1 MSDTSLNLKLLM
13 SLYKFYGEKQG
24 ELPIYFGNDIS
35 EFKQASTKNDLK
47 KAKKNHDTGKLNY
60 LVEQFF
66 SNDDISLSG
75 FGIMYKGEL
84 VKEYYRKPYSNKYR
98 RVSYSV
104 CKTVISLGF
113 GIARDMGYI
122 DFDTKVS
129 CLFPE
134 HNRIF
139 MRKGMKQLTVG
150 NLLNMTA
157 GVDFDEIKAF
167 FSYDWKKEFMSS
179 DNIFPPGREF
189 YYNSLN
195 SYMLGACVASATK
208 KNLMDFLNENLFSDL
223 NISDIT
229 WDKCPMGMPRGGW
242 GMKLS
247 LRDMLKLGQLIQN
260 RGVWTVDGKNKQLV
274 SRDYIDKMTKRQVD
288 IKGKRLVSGYGY
300 GVWILKD
307 NAVLMNGIFGQN
319 VYINND
325 KKIVIATCGS
335 AKELFPE
342 GKLVENIM
350 RFANGSFFTGE
361 KLHLYKSLSNIKYDL
376 FITKKIG
383 ILYIKRKLGPYLG
396 NIYRFHDYASSVLP
410 LMSQFM
416 YSNFLTGIESISF
429 DITGDELYVKIKDGR
444 NDWKIKLGYCR
455 GLSYEYQIINING
468 KDMPIAASAKTMYD
482 DEGKMFLK
490 ICITYLEEVSD
501 KTFKIYFNEDSIT
514 VSAYETPDLL
524 DFMNKFIGDDMLI
537 KLKKYKKIGNMDYF
551 IYKAKKIIHPKIIG
565 YIDE

>member
-35 EFKQASTKNDLK
+35 EFKQASTENDLK
-47 KAKKNHDTGKLNY
+47 KTKKKRDIGKLNY
-60 LVEQFF
+60 LVDQFF
-66 SNDDISLSG
+66 SNKDISLSG
-75 FGIMYKGEL
+75 FGIMYRGEL
-84 VKEYYRKPYSNKYR
+84 VKEYYKTPYSNKYR

-104 CKTVISLGF
+104 CKTVLSLGF

-122 DFDTKVS
+122 DFDTKVFS
-129 CLFPE
+129 LFPE

-139 MRKGMKQLTVG
+139 MRKGMKQLTVRH
-150 NLLNMTA
+150 LLNMTA
-157 GVDFDEIKAF
+157 GVDFDELKAF
-167 FSYDWKKEFMSS
+167 FTYDWKKEFMSS

-195 SYMLGACVASATK
+195 SYMLGACIASATE
-208 KNLMDFLNENLFSDL
+208 KNLMDFLNEYLFKDL

-260 RGVWTVDGKNKQLV
+260 RGAWIVDGKKKQLV
-274 SRDYIDKMTKRQVD
+274 SRDYIDKMTKRQVSLNN
-288 IKGKRLVSGYGY
+288 KRLVSGYGY

-319 VYINND
+319 VYINNE
-325 KKIVIATCGS
+325 KKLVIATCGS

-350 RFANGSFFTGE
+350 RFANGSFFTEE
-361 KLHLYKSLSNIKYDL
+361 KLHLYKSLSNIRYES
-376 FITKKIG
+376 FIIKRIS
-383 ILYIKRKLGPYLG
+383 ILYIKRKLAPYLG
-396 NIYRFHDYASSVLP
+396 NIYRFQEYASSVLP

-416 YSNFLTGIESISF
+416 YSNFLTGIESMSF
-429 DITGDELYVKIKDGR
+429 DITEDELYVKIKDGD
-444 NDWKIKLGYCR
+444 NNWKIKLGYCH
-455 GLSYEYQIINING
+455 GLPYEYQIINING
-468 KDMPIAASAKTMYD
+468 KDMPVAASAGLVYD

-490 ICITYLEEVSD
+490 ISVTFLEEVSD
-501 KTFKIYFNEDSIT
+501 KTFKIFFDDDKICVT
-514 VSAYETPDLL
+514 AYETPDLL

-537 KLKKYKKIGNMDYF
+537 KLKKYKKMGNIDYF
-551 IYKAKKIIHPKIIG
+551 IYRAKKIMHPKIIG